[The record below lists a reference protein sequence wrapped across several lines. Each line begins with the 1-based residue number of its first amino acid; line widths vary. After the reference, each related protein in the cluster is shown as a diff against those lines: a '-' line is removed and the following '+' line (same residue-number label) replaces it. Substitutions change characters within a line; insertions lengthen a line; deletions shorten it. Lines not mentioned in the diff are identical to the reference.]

1 MPGRTRSIA
10 ARARA
15 ACLPAAAAGLLAACG
30 GNADVAT
37 RSVVIPVA
45 SGPIASACMAV
56 GRKGATRTRCG
67 CIQAAA
73 DRTLSRGDQR
83 RGAAFFE
90 DPHRA
95 QETRQSDRARDEE
108 FWTTWKAFAA
118 GAERLCR
125 AT

>member
-15 ACLPAAAAGLLAACG
+15 ACLLAAAAGPLAACG
-30 GNADVAT
+30 GGADVAT

-45 SGPIASACMAV
+45 GGPIASACMDA
-56 GRKGATRTRCG
+56 GRRGASRMRCG

-95 QETRQSDRARDEE
+95 QEARQSDRARDEA